1 MNDVAK
7 LVLDHKR
14 LIESEA
20 TKYAQFV
27 PLYVAQAEAY
37 KLARVAAEK
46 YDPGTGLQFSTYL
59 TNSLKKLSR
68 LSTEHGGNIR
78 LPEDKQ
84 FKLQKVNVAETS
96 LKSDLGRDPTLHE
109 LSIASGFNLP
119 TLTSLLQARR
129 KDVNINNLAYAPI
142 FIDNENDD
150 WVHFVYHDLTDR
162 DKYIFEHKTGFG
174 GKARMSNEEIGKNL
188 NISPSTVANRI
199 KLISDRVSEG
209 TNFDTD

>member
-1 MNDVAK
+1 MNDINQMI
-7 LVLDHKR
+7 LDHKR

-20 TKYAQFV
+20 SKYAQFV

-37 KLARVAAEK
+37 KIARGAAEK
-46 YDPGTGLQFSTYL
+46 FDPATGLKFSTYL

-68 LSTEHGGNIR
+68 LSTEHGGSIR

-84 FKLQKVNVAETS
+84 FKIQKLNVAEAS

-109 LSIASGFNLP
+109 LSMESGFNIP
-119 TLTSLLQARR
+119 TVKSLLTVRK
-129 KDVNINNLAYAPI
+129 KDVNINNIAYTPV
-142 FIDNENDD
+142 FVDNANDD

-174 GKARMSNEEIGKNL
+174 GKPRLANEDIAKHL
-188 NISPSTVANRI
+188 NISPSTVANRV
-199 KLISDRVSEG
+199 KVISDRVAEG
-209 TNFDTD
+209 VNFDTD